1 MQIQISW
8 LLQNKT
14 DLDLHCLLRQG
25 MSCSAR
31 EGLIKNNLTELYF
44 SRRSCVICR
53 TKLPALT
60 LSTLGKIFSRLHIEI
75 FFLFFPRKM
84 DLLFHANCLFS
95 ADDILKY
102 FPYFSQ
108 KTGLDISIGYN
119 SLEMSNPV
127 FWKKISSVSA
137 VLALR
142 EVCESETPKNC
153 PGTSKNQC
161 QKSGTP
167 NF

>member
-8 LLQNKT
+8 LLQNT
-14 DLDLHCLLRQG
+14 
-25 MSCSAR
+25 
-31 EGLIKNNLTELYF
+31 GLIKNNLTELYF

-60 LSTLGKIFSRLHIEI
+60 LSTLGKIFSRQHIEI

-127 FWKKISSVSA
+127 FWKKNIISFSSA
-137 VLALR
+137 CIKGSLGVRDSQKL
-142 EVCESETPKNC
+142 PWDF
-153 PGTSKNQC
+153 
-161 QKSGTP
+161 QKSVP
-167 NF
+167 EVWDSQLLNIFSHL